1 MKILLISKVL
11 LKTGVGNHIKQLYEE
26 LMRQGHDVW
35 VVSSNNI
42 LGVAENDG
50 RFIQVNLATNNPFR
64 FASILG
70 QLHHFIQTNGIEVV
84 HCHHRKAA
92 LVMKLYNLIWK
103 IPVVYTLHSA
113 PVPSD
118 IVHRKLSWGGHRSIA
133 ISSEVAM
140 FMFEKLNI
148 AKEQIRLVSNGIDE
162 SVLIPL
168 SSEEKEKLL
177 TRYEI
182 PSDKFVI
189 AMHGRISEVKNHL
202 GVAEAI
208 CLLPE
213 VIRKN
218 IVVLC
223 SGEQTGR
230 YYNRLVAYI
239 QDNDVKE
246 NFRFVGWQS
255 PRNILGVADILLA
268 PSLKEGFGL
277 NCIEAMFMKV
287 PVLRT
292 PMGGYKDMAAFVVK
306 IQDTQASFIAKAIIE
321 VLQNHEHMTTLAD
334 KAFAFAKKNCSL
346 KEMTVHTVSVYKELQ
361 NVQS

>member
-1 MKILLISKVL
+1 MKILLLSRVL
-11 LKTGVGNHIKQLYEE
+11 LKTGVGNHIRQLYGE

-35 VVSSNNI
+35 VISSNNEI
-42 LGVAENDG
+42 HVAEAEDRFVKMDLLGINPIRVG
-50 RFIQVNLATNNPFR
+50 RTIRKVHDFIMENQ
-64 FASILG
+64 
-70 QLHHFIQTNGIEVV
+70 IEIV

-92 LVMKLYNLIWK
+92 LVMRLYNVVWST
-103 IPVVYTLHSA
+103 PVVYTLHSA

-118 IVHRKLSWGGHRSIA
+118 LLHRILSWGGHRSIA
-133 ISSEVAM
+133 ISSEVAE
-140 FMFEKLNI
+140 FMEQKLHI
-148 AKEQIRLVSNGIDE
+148 VKKHIRLVLNGIDD
-162 SVLIPL
+162 SNLKPL
-168 SSEEKEKLL
+168 SPQEKKMRLS
-177 TRYEI
+177 RYEI
-182 PSDKFVI
+182 PSGCFII

-202 GVAEAI
+202 GVAQAI
-208 CLLPE
+208 RLLPE
-213 VIRKN
+213 DIRKN

-292 PMGGYKDMAAFVVK
+292 PMGDIKTW
-306 IQDTQASFIAKAIIE
+306 QLSW
-321 VLQNHEHMTTLAD
+321 
-334 KAFAFAKKNCSL
+334 
-346 KEMTVHTVSVYKELQ
+346 
-361 NVQS
+361 